1 MPNETDLMQPAAAPD
16 ADFASMFALA
26 PVSLWLEDYSALR
39 ELLQQWRAEGITD
52 LRSHLSE
59 HPGCI
64 RQGTSSL
71 RVLQV
76 NQRTLQLFAANSQAQ
91 LLASLD
97 QVFRDDMHHQVACE
111 WESLWAGELEFFNQ
125 TVNYA
130 LDGRRLDVQVRG
142 RILPGHERTWSRV
155 LVSLEDITAQKESAR
170 QLLSSERYANDLFQ
184 HSPVSLWVEDFH
196 AVKLLL
202 DGLRHRGIVDF
213 RTFLRVHPEFVQR
226 CLQEVRVIDVNQQ
239 TLRMFNAPSKAAL
252 LASMAGILGE
262 EARDSFSEQL
272 QDLWDGKLFQER
284 EVVNHRLS
292 GELLHIH
299 MQFSVLDHH
308 HSDWGLVLLSMV
320 DISAR
325 KKAEAYLE
333 YLGKHDVLT
342 QLRNRA
348 FYAEELNRIARKGPW
363 PLSLI
368 AIDLNGL
375 KRVNDEQGH
384 SVGDALLRRMGEVL
398 AKAVDAPACAARIG
412 GDEFMVLL
420 PGMDEHG
427 TVQVQERIHTMV
439 ELNNQF
445 YPGQALSLSMGV
457 ASCSAGSQVEAAAH
471 RADQQM
477 YANKLRHY
485 QEKELDR
492 RQEGR

>member
-1 MPNETDLMQPAAAPD
+1 MQQETVTSD
-16 ADFASMFALA
+16 ADFANMFALA

-39 ELLQQWRAEGITD
+39 ELLEQWRAEGVTD
-52 LRSHLSE
+52 LRSHLTDRPE
-59 HPGCI
+59 CI
-64 RQGTSSL
+64 RQGTASL

-76 NQRTLQLFAANSQAQ
+76 NQRTLQLFGADTQAQ

-97 QVFRDDMHHQVACE
+97 QVFKGDMHHQVACE
-111 WESLWAGELEFFNQ
+111 WEALWAGGLEFFNQ

-142 RILPGHERTWSRV
+142 RILPGHEQTWSRV
-155 LVSLEDITAQKESAR
+155 LVSLEDITEQKESAR
-170 QLLSSERYANDLFQ
+170 QLLCSERYANDLFQ
-184 HSPVSLWVEDFH
+184 HSPVSLWVEDFRT
-196 AVKLLL
+196 VKLLL
-202 DGLRHRGIVDF
+202 DEVRSCGIVDF
-213 RTFLRVHPEFVQR
+213 RTFLKVHPEFVAR

-239 TLRMFNAPSKAAL
+239 TLRMFNAASKQDL
-252 LASMAGILGE
+252 LENIPKIFRDEM
-262 EARDSFSEQL
+262 RDSFTEQL

-284 EVVNHRLS
+284 EEVNHRLT
-292 GELLHIH
+292 GEVLHVH
-299 MQFSVLDHH
+299 MQFSVLDQHR
-308 HSDWGLVLLSMV
+308 DTWGVVLLSLV

-348 FYAEELNRIARKGPW
+348 FYVEELNRLTRKGAW

-375 KRVNDEQGH
+375 KRINDEYGH
-384 SVGDALLRRMGEVL
+384 ASGDTLLRRMGEVL
-398 AKAVDAPACAARIG
+398 SKAVDAPACAARVG

-420 PGMDEHG
+420 PGMDEHSAL
-427 TVQVQERIHTMV
+427 QVQERIHSMV

-445 YPGQALSLSMGV
+445 YPGQTLSVAMGV
-457 ASCSAGSQVEAAAH
+457 ACCDAGSQVEAAAH

-477 YANKLRHY
+477 YAAKLRHY
-485 QEKELDR
+485 QQHGLDR
-492 RQEGR
+492 RQGSAEVR

>member
-1 MPNETDLMQPAAAPD
+1 MPQHAVTSD
-16 ADFASMFALA
+16 ADFANMFALA

-39 ELLQQWRAEGITD
+39 ALLEQWRAEGISD
-52 LRSHLSE
+52 LRSHLAS
-59 HPGCI
+59 HPECL
-64 RQGTSSL
+64 RQGTARL

-76 NQRTLQLFAANSQAQ
+76 NQRTLQLFAADTQAQ
-91 LLASLD
+91 LLASLG
-97 QVFRDDMHHQVACE
+97 QIFRDDMHYQVACE
-111 WESLWAGELEFFNQ
+111 WEALWKGELEFFNQ

-130 LDGRRLDVQVRG
+130 LDGRRLEVQVRG
-142 RILPGHERTWSRV
+142 RILPGHETSWSRV

-170 QLLSSERYANDLFQ
+170 QLLCSERYASDLFQ
-184 HSPVSLWVEDFH
+184 HSPVSLWVEDFR
-196 AVKLLL
+196 AVKQLL
-202 DGLRHRGIVDF
+202 DEVRNCGIVDF
-213 RTFLRVHPEFVQR
+213 CTFLKVHPEFVRR

-239 TLRMFNAPSKAAL
+239 TLRMFNAPTKEVL
-252 LASMAGILGE
+252 LGNMAKIF
-262 EARDSFSEQL
+262 RDEMLESFTDQL

-292 GELLHIH
+292 GEMLYIH
-299 MQFSVLDHH
+299 MQFSVLDAHH
-308 HSDWGLVLLSMV
+308 DTWGLVLLSMV

-348 FYAEELNRIARKGPW
+348 FYVEELNRLTRKGPW

-375 KRVNDEQGH
+375 KRANDEHGH
-384 SVGDALLRRMGEVL
+384 SAGDALLRRMGEVL
-398 AKAVDAPACAARIG
+398 SKAVDLPACAARIG

-420 PGMDEHG
+420 PGMKMHSALL
-427 TVQVQERIHTMV
+427 VQQRICSLV

-445 YPGQALSLSMGV
+445 YPGQALSLAMGL
-457 ASCSAGSQVEAAAH
+457 ACCESGSEVEAAVH
-471 RADQQM
+471 QADQQM
-477 YANKLRHY
+477 YAAKVRYYH
-485 QEKELDR
+485 EKGIDR
-492 RQEGR
+492 RQDSA

>member
-1 MPNETDLMQPAAAPD
+1 MQPTVTSD
-16 ADFASMFALA
+16 ADFTNMFALA

-39 ELLQQWRAEGITD
+39 ELMEQWRAEGVTD
-52 LRSHLSE
+52 LRSHLAE
-59 HPGCI
+59 HPERI
-64 RQGTSSL
+64 RQGTASL

-76 NQRTLQLFAANSQAQ
+76 NQRTLQLFAAPTQAQ
-91 LLASLD
+91 LLAALH
-97 QVFRDDMHHQVACE
+97 QIFRDDMHHQVACE
-111 WESLWAGELEFFNQ
+111 WEPLWAGELEFFNQ

-142 RILPGHERTWSRV
+142 RILPGHEQTWSRV
-155 LVSLEDITAQKESAR
+155 LVSLEDITEQKESAR
-170 QLLSSERYANDLFQ
+170 QLLRSERYASDLFQ

-196 AVKLLL
+196 AVKVLL
-202 DGLRHRGIVDF
+202 DGVRNCGIVDF
-213 RTFLRVHPEFVQR
+213 RTFLKVHPEFVQR

-252 LASMAGILGE
+252 LGSIAKIFHDDIQ
-262 EARDSFSEQL
+262 DSFSDQL
-272 QDLWDGKLFQER
+272 QDLWEGKLFQER

-299 MQFSVLDHH
+299 MQFSVLD
-308 HSDWGLVLLSMV
+308 DYRDNWGLVLLSMV

-348 FYAEELNRIARKGPW
+348 FYVEELNRITRKGPW

-375 KRVNDEQGH
+375 KRVNDEHGH
-384 SVGDALLRRMGEVL
+384 GAGDSLLRRMGEVL

-412 GDEFMVLL
+412 GDEFIVLL
-420 PGMDEHG
+420 PGMKMHSALL
-427 TVQVQERIHTMV
+427 VQERIHSLV

-445 YPGQALSLSMGV
+445 YPGQALSLAIGIACCES
-457 ASCSAGSQVEAAAH
+457 GSEVEAAVH
-471 RADQQM
+471 QADQQM
-477 YANKLRHY
+477 YAAKMRHY
-485 QEKELDR
+485 QETGINR
-492 RQEGR
+492 RQESC

>member
-1 MPNETDLMQPAAAPD
+1 MQQETVTSD
-16 ADFASMFALA
+16 ADFANMFALA

-39 ELLQQWRAEGITD
+39 ELLEQWRVQGVSD
-52 LRSHLSE
+52 LRSHLADRPE
-59 HPGCI
+59 CI
-64 RQGTSSL
+64 GQGTASL

-76 NQRTLQLFAANSQAQ
+76 NQRTLQLFGAETQAQ
-91 LLASLD
+91 LLASLG

-142 RILPGHERTWSRV
+142 RILPGHEQTWSRV
-155 LVSLEDITAQKESAR
+155 LVSLEDITEQKESAR
-170 QLLSSERYANDLFQ
+170 QLLRSERYASDLFQ
-184 HSPVSLWVEDFH
+184 HSPVSLWVEDFR

-202 DGLRHRGIVDF
+202 DEVRNCGIVDF
-213 RTFLRVHPEFVQR
+213 RTFLKVHPEFVRR

-239 TLRMFNAPSKAAL
+239 TLRMFNAPSKEAL
-252 LASMAGILGE
+252 LGNMPKIF
-262 EARDSFSEQL
+262 RDETQYSFSEQL

-299 MQFSVLDHH
+299 MQFSVLEDHL
-308 HSDWGLVLLSMV
+308 DTWGLVLLSMV

-348 FYAEELNRIARKGPW
+348 FYVEELNRLTRKGAW

-375 KRVNDEQGH
+375 KRINDEYGH
-384 SVGDALLRRMGEVL
+384 ATGDALLRRMGEVL
-398 AKAVDAPACAARIG
+398 AKAVDAPACAARVG

-420 PGMDEHG
+420 PGMDERSAL
-427 TVQVQERIHTMV
+427 QVQERIHSLV

-445 YPGQALSLSMGV
+445 YPGQALSLAMGV
-457 ASCSAGSQVEAAAH
+457 ACCDSGSQVEAATH

-477 YANKLRHY
+477 YAAKMRHY
-485 QEKELDR
+485 HEHGLDR
-492 RQEGR
+492 RLNSA

>member
-1 MPNETDLMQPAAAPD
+1 MPETTSPSLPASASD
-16 ADFASMFALA
+16 ADLAHMFALA

-39 ELLQQWRAEGITD
+39 ELLEQWRAEGVTD
-52 LRSHLSE
+52 LRSHLNN
-59 HPGCI
+59 HPECL
-64 RQGTSSL
+64 RQGTASL

-76 NQRTLQLFAANSQAQ
+76 NQRTLQLFAADSQVQ

-111 WESLWAGELEFFNQ
+111 WEALWAGELEFFNQ

-142 RILPGHERTWSRV
+142 RILPGHEHTWDRV
-155 LVSLEDITAQKESAR
+155 LVSLEDITAQKENAR
-170 QLLSSERYANDLFQ
+170 QLLRSERHANDLFQ

-213 RTFLRVHPEFVQR
+213 RTFLKVHPEFVRR

-239 TLRMFNAPSKAAL
+239 TLRMFNAPSKEAL
-252 LASMAGILGE
+252 LANMAGVFGE
-262 EARDSFSEQL
+262 EAQHSFSEQL

-292 GELLHIH
+292 GEVLHIH
-299 MQFSVLDHH
+299 MQFSVLEDHVH
-308 HSDWGLVLLSMV
+308 DWGLVLLSMV

-348 FYAEELNRIARKGPW
+348 FYVEELNRLSRKGPW
-363 PLSLI
+363 PLGLI

-375 KRVNDEQGH
+375 KHANDTHGH
-384 SVGDALLRRMGEVL
+384 SAGDALLRRMGEVL
-398 AKAVDAPACAARIG
+398 TKAVDAPACAARIG

-420 PGMDEHG
+420 PGTDEHG
-427 TVQVQERIHTMV
+427 VLQVQERITLLV

-445 YPGQALSLSMGV
+445 YPGQALSLAMG
-457 ASCSAGSQVEAAAH
+457 AACCSAGGQVEATAH
-471 RADQQM
+471 QADQQM

-485 QEKELDR
+485 QDRGLDR
-492 RQEGR
+492 RQEGH

>member
-1 MPNETDLMQPAAAPD
+1 MPETIDPLLPARASD
-16 ADFASMFALA
+16 ADFVHMFALA

-39 ELLQQWRAEGITD
+39 ELLEQWRAEGVTD
-52 LRSHLSE
+52 LRSHLGK
-59 HPGCI
+59 HPECI
-64 RQGTSSL
+64 RQGTASL

-76 NQRTLQLFAANSQAQ
+76 NQRTLQLFTADSQAQ

-111 WESLWAGELEFFNQ
+111 WEPLWAGELEFFNQ

-142 RILPGHERTWSRV
+142 RILPGHEHTWDRV
-155 LVSLEDITAQKESAR
+155 LVSLEDITEQKESAR
-170 QLLSSERYANDLFQ
+170 QLLRSERYASDLFQ

-213 RTFLRVHPEFVQR
+213 RTFLKVHPEFVRR

-239 TLRMFNAPSKAAL
+239 TLRMFNAPSKEAL
-252 LASMAGILGE
+252 LANMAKVFGE
-262 EARDSFSEQL
+262 ESQQSFSEQL

-292 GELLHIH
+292 GEELHIH
-299 MQFSVLDHH
+299 MQFSVLEDHLH
-308 HSDWGLVLLSMV
+308 DWGLVLLSMV

-348 FYAEELNRIARKGPW
+348 FYVEELNRISRKGPW
-363 PLSLI
+363 PLGLI

-375 KRVNDEQGH
+375 KRANDEHGH
-384 SVGDALLRRMGEVL
+384 SAGDALLRRMGEVL
-398 AKAVDAPACAARIG
+398 TKAVDAPACAARIG

-420 PGMDEHG
+420 PGMDEQG
-427 TVQVQERIHTMV
+427 VLQVQERIQLLV

-445 YPGQALSLSMGV
+445 YPGQALSLSMGM
-457 ASCSAGSQVEAAAH
+457 ACCSAGSQVEAAAH
-471 RADQQM
+471 QADKQM

-485 QEKELDR
+485 QDKGLDR
-492 RQEGR
+492 RQEGD